1 MVRNV
6 VMVGAALLVAW
17 LALGRG
23 GGDID
28 GTTARSLVAAGAMLL
43 DVRTAE
49 EYGAGHIDGAVNVP
63 VDQVPRRLDELGPRE
78 RAMVVYCRSG
88 RRSADAVAV
97 LRRAGFANVHDLGGM
112 GRW

>member
-6 VMVGAALLVAW
+6 VLVGAALLVGW

-28 GTTARSLVAAGAMLL
+28 GAQARILVAAGALLL
-43 DVRTAE
+43 DVRSAE
-49 EYGAGHIDGAVNVP
+49 EFRAGHIDGAVNVP
-63 VDQVPRRLDELGPRE
+63 VDEVTRRLDELGPRE
-78 RAMVVYCRSG
+78 RAVVVYCRSG
-88 RRSADAVAV
+88 RRSADAAATM
-97 LRRAGFANVHDLGGM
+97 RGAGFTEVHDLGGM